1 MYLDEFADRL
11 NELIA
16 EAGIEVSDLPELL
29 GVDRKSVRLWRSGKN
44 FPNYKHLITLM
55 DYFHVRADYLLGLED
70 CFEEVA
76 TENVIKDW
84 ARVQREFSLKVKA
97 YMDREHLTI
106 YAIAKKV
113 NIDQKAFKRLLVAGA
128 MPETATLIRIA
139 QLMEVSVHD
148 LLGCK

>member
-16 EAGIEVSDLPELL
+16 EAGIKSSDLPDIL
-29 GVDRKSVRLWRSGKN
+29 GVDRKSVRLWCSGKN
-44 FPNYKHLITLM
+44 FPNYKHLIRLM
-55 DYFHVRADYLLGLED
+55 DYFHVRADYLLGLEAG
-70 CFEEVA
+70 FEEVS

-97 YMDREHLTI
+97 YMEKEKLTI

-113 NIDQKAFKRLLVAGA
+113 HIDQKAFKRLLVAGS

-139 QLMEVSVHD
+139 QLMETSVHD

>member
-1 MYLDEFADRL
+1 MYLDEFANRF

-16 EAGIEVSDLPELL
+16 EEGIKSSDLADLL
-29 GVDRKSVRLWRSGKN
+29 GVARKSVRLWRSGKN

-55 DYFHVRADYLLGLED
+55 EYFHVRADYLLGLED
-70 CFEEVA
+70 VFEEVA
-76 TENVIKDW
+76 TENIVKDW

-97 YMDREHLTI
+97 YMEKENLTI

-113 NIDQKAFKRLLVAGA
+113 HIDQKAFKRLLVAGA

>member
-1 MYLDEFADRL
+1 MYLDEFSKRL
-11 NELIA
+11 NELIEEYRLTKSSFA
-16 EAGIEVSDLPELL
+16 LEI
-29 GVDRKSVRLWRSGKN
+29 GVDRKCVRLWSTGKN
-44 FPNYKHLITLM
+44 FPNYKALIKIAN
-55 DYFHVRADYLLGLED
+55 YFHVRVDYLLGLED

-76 TENVIKDW
+76 TEDVIKDW

-97 YMDREHLTI
+97 YMEKENLTI

-113 NIDQKAFKRLLVAGA
+113 HIDQKAFKRLLVAGA